1 MEFSTTWSCG
11 SVPSDFDFF
20 MSFVAHVTDTYPTS
34 VFDVAYRPVMLT
46 GVMLTGGSEALQKR
60 SAALARDAP
69 MGFQLALGLTVSPK
83 MPLICAILAATLTF
97 HLCSVNPSKPSS
109 RSPRLLAEL
118 V

>member
-1 MEFSTTWSCG
+1 MEFSATWSSG
-11 SVPSDFDFF
+11 SVPSDFDFL
-20 MSFVAHVTDTYPTS
+20 MSLVAHVTDTYPTT

-83 MPLICAILAATLTF
+83 VPPRSGSFPSPNASSEPHGAPL
-97 HLCSVNPSKPSS
+97 
-109 RSPRLLAEL
+109 RSI
-118 V
+118 